1 MKLVGGNQEFDGFES
16 GEANK
21 FDLGI
26 DRNWPGSN
34 NQLPF

>member
-16 GEANK
+16 GEANE

-26 DRNWPGSN
+26 VS
-34 NQLPF
+34 LTCHSCYLT